1 MGTPLPYEMYSN
13 RISLYIDGITSHVNR
28 YDQIDPA
35 YFCNLCFSLARCI
48 DFAIA
53 NNFVPS
59 NVHGLPNLLKQM
71 YQKKHSHRLK
81 AAVMVL
87 MISTKNACKVRW
99 FSEKEA
105 EDLYSLANEIG
116 SDFFG
121 DTNTGPNN
129 SLTTIT
135 AVMERFFPHLKLGQ
149 IVAAMEVKPG
159 YGVFATDF
167 NISKTMQFSQQDK
180 ILLFVAQKDNTETSA
195 CIISPPQVNFLVNGK
210 GVNGRTNIFMDTG
223 PQLPTNVTHMLKL
236 GANLLQAIGNFNGHY
251 VIAVAIMGTAPLPDS
266 SVLQDYVQP
275 VVSTVDSDSDIIEGP
290 SRISLNCPISYTRI
304 KVPVKS
310 RSCKHLQ
317 VSISCHG
324 IWKCF
329 DFYNFIG
336 INSRRPSWRCPHCNQ
351 YICFLDIRVD
361 QNMMKVIREVAENV
375 TEVIISADGSWKAIL
390 ENDNGDGRP
399 LDDSLNLQNERDQES
414 TVPDVLD
421 LIEVDDDINIC
432 DLEIEDEKP
441 CLGNKNFAAVLDD
454 DFWSGIDTDRILTSS
469 ARTDAPIGNNPPA
482 PNFAGLMQSAV
493 LTNPVTPVLNNHGAG
508 VPGHVIFLS
517 PALYDQNN
525 LQTQALNSNENTE
538 YGRTTSIARPLSRMP
553 TTAQAL
559 PYPSQASGQQYSSR
573 TTTISS
579 ASQVGPSIPTNRD
592 GLNTISRDSER
603 SQQFPRHPGDSHHAT
618 NLAPFHHPPTSQN
631 RDPHSFTPGQSV
643 QASTALRPSTRL
655 LTDFQNPHLQQALNL
670 RMSQLRNQNPSNNVR
685 PSLPFSRAMSQVGGG
700 YSGPSYAAVTP
711 NSQNARM
718 VASQRAELMRQ
729 SSAMSLQNQ
738 TFRSA
743 HSLQTTPDGLRM
755 PAAGELRNVGGMSQ
769 SVTLAAGLVD
779 PSSEQNWQPSGRMR
793 GSLSGR
799 AFSDAHGHLII
810 HPTQSVQSARP
821 PSNPTPTQ
829 PSAPSTQA
837 QGSNGLDTLVPRT
850 R

>member
-1 MGTPLPYEMYSN
+1 MGTPLPYEMYLN
-13 RISLYIDGITSHVNR
+13 RISLYIDGITSLVNR
-28 YDQIDPA
+28 NDQIDPA

-59 NVHGLPNLLKQM
+59 NVHGLPSLLKQM
-71 YQKKHSHRLK
+71 CQKKHSHRLK

-105 EDLYSLANEIG
+105 EELYSLANEIG

-121 DTNTGPNN
+121 DTNSGPNN

-149 IVAAMEVKPG
+149 IVADMEVKPG

-167 NISKTMQFSQQDK
+167 NISKTMQLSQQEK

-195 CIISPPQVNFLVNGK
+195 CIITPPQVNFLVNGK

-266 SVLQDYVQP
+266 SVLQDYVQT
-275 VVSTVDSDSDIIEGP
+275 VVSTVDPDSDIIEGP

-310 RSCKHLQ
+310 CSCKHLQ
-317 VSISCHG
+317 
-324 IWKCF
+324 CF

-361 QNMMKVIREVAENV
+361 QNMLKVIREVAENV

-390 ENDNGDGRP
+390 DNGDGRP

-414 TVPDVLD
+414 TVPVVLD

-469 ARTDAPIGNNPPA
+469 ARTDAPIG
-482 PNFAGLMQSAV
+482 
-493 LTNPVTPVLNNHGAG
+493 
-508 VPGHVIFLS
+508 HVIFSS

-525 LQTQALNSNENTE
+525 LQSQALNSNENSE

-559 PYPSQASGQQYSSR
+559 PSPSQASGQQYSSR

-579 ASQVGPSIPTNRD
+579 APQVGHSIPTNRD

-603 SQQFPRHPGDSHHAT
+603 SQQFPRRPGDSHHAT
-618 NLAPFHHPPTSQN
+618 NLAPFHHPPTLQN
-631 RDPHSFTPGQSV
+631 RDPLDHSFTPGQSV
-643 QASTALRPSTRL
+643 QASTALRPSRGL

-700 YSGPSYAAVTP
+700 YSGPSYAAVAP
-711 NSQNARM
+711 NSQNARMM

-743 HSLQTTPDGLRM
+743 HCLQTTPDGLRM
-755 PAAGELRNVGGMSQ
+755 PTAGELRNVGGMSQ
-769 SVTLAAGLVD
+769 SITPAAGLVE

-810 HPTQSVQSARP
+810 HPTQPVQSARP
-821 PSNPTPTQ
+821 PSNSTPTQ

-837 QGSNGLDTLVPRT
+837 LGSNGLDTLVPRT